1 MISKTTTK
9 SKKFK
14 EIEKKDGTTHKD
26 RHYRFKTTYNKYS
39 KSTKRK
45 IRHNIRQPT
54 TTRILII

>member
-14 EIEKKDGTTHKD
+14 EIEKKDGTIYKD
-26 RHYRFKTTYNKYS
+26 KHHRFKTTYNKYS

-45 IRHNIRQPT
+45 T
-54 TTRILII
+54 

>member
-26 RHYRFKTTYNKYS
+26 RHYRFKTTYNKQS
-39 KSTKRK
+39 KSTKG
-45 IRHNIRQPT
+45 NLDT
-54 TTRILII
+54 TSVNQQQQGYL